1 MEAALMSDERR
12 LLEGG
17 ASDFEAELLRAG
29 RRDAPSSASRSRIV
43 AGVMAG
49 ALVPSVV
56 TLSAGASV
64 VSWLQRAARSTA
76 VRVGLGGTVGAA
88 AIWGGVT
95 LSQSEPQAVTA
106 PAPPSAAVSAKVPV
120 LAPPST
126 VTPQESSAPATEE
139 ERTTASDTSGAR
151 RAAADSSP
159 LAEELA
165 FLERARR
172 ALVRGESRRSLRLL
186 DEYSRRF
193 AKPRLSSEATVLRI
207 EALVASGE
215 RARATQLGQQFLASH
230 PNGPYER
237 RIRSLIESKERAKN
251 GL

>member
-17 ASDFEAELLRAG
+17 ASAFEAELLRAG
-29 RRDAPSSASRSRIV
+29 RRDAPSSVSRNRIA

-49 ALVPSVV
+49 ALVPAAV
-56 TLSAGASV
+56 TWSAGASAV
-64 VSWLQRAARSTA
+64 TWLQRAARSTA

-95 LSQSEPQAVTA
+95 FSQSEPQSVTPPALPSAVA
-106 PAPPSAAVSAKVPV
+106 ARVPVPAP
-120 LAPPST
+120 LST
-126 VTPQESSAPATEE
+126 VARPEPSAPAMEA
-139 ERTTASDTSGAR
+139 ERTTVSDANGAR
-151 RAAADSSP
+151 RAAAEPSS
-159 LAEELA
+159 LTEELA

-172 ALVRGESRRSLRLL
+172 ALMRGESRRSLRLL
-186 DEYSRRF
+186 DEHSRRF

-237 RIRSLIESKERAKN
+237 RIRSLIESKERAKQ